1 MDVDEQTIHSSNS
14 TTEDSSPIKI
24 SSDVIDSKPNQYFI
38 HEVYNSPK
46 PVKKETIGKIQRFHV
61 QVSRDNNANEIK
73 KFLKE
78 YTADKKRY
86 FFHFTSEN
94 LFKTFSIVV
103 NNIFNRDGP
112 EIIYC
117 TERREFLEDGDLIKE
132 AIQNQH
138 EGRTNHRGVIE
149 HLWNLGYAAEDI
161 IKNIFKVTKTMDME
175 ESLKLAFIKEIGITH
190 LRIADGLCSL
200 IQMSGLLSRLC
211 IQAKMQSV
219 D

>member
-14 TTEDSSPIKI
+14 TTEDSSPIKV

-38 HEVYNSPK
+38 HEVYNNPK

-86 FFHFTSEN
+86 YFHFTSEN
-94 LFKTFSIVV
+94 LFKTFSTVV

-138 EGRTNHRGVIE
+138 EGKTNHRG
-149 HLWNLGYAAEDI
+149 
-161 IKNIFKVTKTMDME
+161 
-175 ESLKLAFIKEIGITH
+175 
-190 LRIADGLCSL
+190 
-200 IQMSGLLSRLC
+200 
-211 IQAKMQSV
+211 
-219 D
+219 